1 VTAGSAARPTA
12 RTGLRLLGPLLA
24 VASRLF
30 AQDSPS
36 AIQPKAEVGS
46 LEFRFAGT
54 RSFFPSDLSELLE
67 LKGRGSFYHVRQL
80 LGKLPVVN
88 PPAIH
93 PFDPVELQ
101 KDVVRLVRFYRRSG
115 FLRPAVDYEVN
126 SNPRGTVVNVT
137 FVIDEGPPL
146 LLRQIA
152 VADSAGGSPDLPDEL
167 QSSWRSFEALLAT
180 AKGQRFGDA
189 DVLAAERRTAI
200 WLQDH
205 GYPFATVKASRVV
218 DSALNAEDVTLV
230 ANQGRRRRFGPIAVE
245 GNASVPD
252 QVVLRELPFRTG
264 DWYSRAAMAR
274 GRTRL
279 QTINAFGYVVVAID
293 SAQASD
299 SAVRVRIRVHQRGPR
314 LSLAEVGYVSSGAGL
329 TANAQWTHPNF
340 TGGARSLTASLQ
352 AQSGAGAVGTVA
364 ERLLGGSLN
373 LTQPY
378 VFVPQLSLVAGPF
391 AEYRDDLEDRSTTIG
406 LSASAIYGFA
416 PLSSLALQY
425 RYAARRI
432 SEYRGGIAS
441 GNLSLIKLLSLH
453 SPSLLDS
460 LGTDEEE
467 SSLTLNGAFTKV
479 DDLAN
484 PHRGWTFR
492 PRVKLTM
499 PSGLNTSEF
508 VRADLTATRFQPVSS
523 TVVLAARL
531 SVGRLF
537 PLGKSVPAPGSDPAL
552 SFLHLRRETM
562 TAGGTNDVRGWGDR
576 LLGPKFPNVQVQV
589 QGSDTILTANQY
601 VPLGELVRVTASLEL
616 RFPAP
621 GLPPNWAAHVF
632 VDGGR
637 VWTPDVR
644 FMPAVPQ
651 YEGTDPRFSAG
662 GGVSYQT
669 PVGAVRVSLGCKL
682 NPSVLDLRD
691 PGRVLDAIVRGAP
704 PSSVAPEWMR
714 RFQLHVSLG
723 VAL

>member
-1 VTAGSAARPTA
+1 VTTDSAARA
-12 RTGLRLLGPLLA
+12 TGTRLRLLVPLLA
-24 VASRLF
+24 IASRLF

-54 RSFFPSDLSELLE
+54 RSFFPSELSELLQ
-67 LKGRGSFYHVRQL
+67 LKGRGSLYHVRQL
-80 LGKLPVVN
+80 LGKLPVLN
-88 PPAIH
+88 APAIH
-93 PFDPVELQ
+93 RFDPVELQ
-101 KDVVRLVRFYRRSG
+101 KDVVRLGRFYRRSG

-146 LLRQIA
+146 LLRQIT
-152 VADSAGGSPDLPDEL
+152 VADSAGGSPLDLPDEL
-167 QSSWRSFEALLAT
+167 QSSWRSLEALLAM

-189 DVLAAERRTAI
+189 EVLAAERRTAI
-200 WLQDH
+200 WLRDH

-218 DSALNAEDVTLV
+218 DSALNTEDVTLV
-230 ANQGRRRRFGPIAVE
+230 ANQGHRRRFGAIAVE
-245 GNASVPD
+245 GNASVSD
-252 QVVLRELPFRTG
+252 HVVLRELPFRTG
-264 DWYSRAAMAR
+264 DWYSSAAMAR

-279 QTINAFGYVVVAID
+279 QTINAFGYVGVAID
-293 SAQASD
+293 SAHGSD

-314 LSLAEVGYVSSGAGL
+314 VTLAEVGYASSGAGL
-329 TANAQWTHPNF
+329 TGNAQWTHPNF
-340 TGGARSLTASLQ
+340 TGGARSLTASFQ
-352 AQSGAGAVGTVA
+352 AQSGAGALGTVA

-406 LSASAIYGFA
+406 LTAAAIYGFA

-425 RYAARRI
+425 RYAGRRI

-441 GNLSLIKLLSLH
+441 GNLSLIKLLALH

-460 LGTDEEE
+460 LGADEKE
-467 SSLTLNGAFTKV
+467 SSLTLNGAFTKL
-479 DDLAN
+479 DELAN
-484 PHRGWTFR
+484 PRQGWTFH
-492 PRVKLTM
+492 PRVKVTG
-499 PSGLNTSEF
+499 PGGLNTSEF
-508 VRADLTATRFQPVSS
+508 LRVDLTATRFQPVSS

-537 PLGKSVPAPGSDPAL
+537 PFGKSVPEPGSDPAL
-552 SFLHLRRETM
+552 SFLHLRREAM
-562 TAGGTNDVRGWGDR
+562 TAGGTDDVRGWADR
-576 LLGPKFPNVQVQV
+576 LLGPKFPNAQGQV

-601 VPLGELVRVTASLEL
+601 VPLGELARVTGSLEL

-644 FMPAVPQ
+644 FALAVPQ

-662 GGVSYQT
+662 AGVSYQT

-704 PSSVAPEWMR
+704 PSSVPPDWLR
-714 RFQLHVSLG
+714 RFQLHLSLG